1 MILLTLPS
9 GACVCVCVCLCVQKV
24 SLSLNLIILK
34 PKRPYY
40 AMTSWDQIRLK

>member
-9 GACVCVCVCLCVQKV
+9 GACVCVCVSVCSEGFSQ
-24 SLSLNLIILK
+24 SYLIILK
-34 PKRPYY
+34 PKRSYY